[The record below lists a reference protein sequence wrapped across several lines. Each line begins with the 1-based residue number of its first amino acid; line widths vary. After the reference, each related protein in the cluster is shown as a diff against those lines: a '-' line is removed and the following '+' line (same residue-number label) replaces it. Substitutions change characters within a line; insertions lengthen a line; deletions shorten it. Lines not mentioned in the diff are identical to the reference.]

1 MVFSGPCLY
10 TQVFHQLD
18 EEETEFK
25 NALESGAN
33 LQAGPS
39 TGEAQRPRSQT
50 QIEQIQLL
58 QTYQDRLETSKPQF
72 MDTDDGYS
80 SSDSNG
86 GGKNRQLA
94 LSIDSNDFG
103 ESLPGSPAGAL
114 KSSFAKVN
122 IDTDSESS
130 STGDSKV

>member
-1 MVFSGPCLY
+1 MSHLPSVAVSVVKHGPHKTLSTSPRPPLVFDS
-10 TQVFHQLD
+10 
-18 EEETEFK
+18 
-25 NALESGAN
+25 ALESGAN

-94 LSIDSNDFG
+94 LRYVLSCCLL
-103 ESLPGSPAGAL
+103 SLAL
-114 KSSFAKVN
+114 SLSLVLMTCSRVTN
-122 IDTDSESS
+122 I
-130 STGDSKV
+130 STPL